1 MTELQVRELSGG
13 YGRTPVLF
21 DVDIRVGAGE
31 IVALLGRNG
40 VGKTTLLRSVVGLL
54 APTRGSVRV
63 GGVELARRRAFAA
76 AAAGVQFI
84 PDDRGIFATLTV
96 AENLELG
103 RLAGRG
109 RAGGTNGGASSMGE
123 EVLER
128 FPVLRERAAQ
138 QAGVLSGGERGMLA
152 MARALLARPRFL
164 LVDEFSEGLQPSV
177 IQQLARIL
185 RSFTQA
191 GGGVLLVDQNARF
204 AIATAQRV
212 AVMAKGRIVDEGLVE
227 EFSADPNRLHA
238 NLVL

>member
-1 MTELQVRELSGG
+1 MTEALDVRGLSGG

-21 DVDIRVGAGE
+21 DVDVRVEEGE

-40 VGKTTLLRSVVGLL
+40 VGKTTLLRSVAGLL
-54 APTRGSVRV
+54 APTGGSVRV
-63 GGVELARRRAFAA
+63 GAAELAGRRGSVV

-84 PDDRGIFATLTV
+84 PDDRGVFATLTV

-103 RLAGRG
+103 RLAGRA
-109 RAGGTNGGASSMGE
+109 RATDGGGPSMGD
-123 EVLER
+123 EVLDR
-128 FPVLRERAAQ
+128 FPVLGERAAQ

-177 IQQLARIL
+177 VGELARVL
-185 RSFTQA
+185 EAFSDQ

-204 AIATAQRV
+204 AIATARRV
-212 AVMAKGRIVDEGLVE
+212 AVMAKGRIVDAGAST
-227 EFSADPNRLHA
+227 EFSDDPDRLHA
-238 NLVL
+238 HLVL